1 MLYVNIVMEI
11 VTVLSQ
17 VKIDST
23 AGVGCLNTFNEIGHG
38 FQKTV
43 NFKEKQIILCT
54 PGFFSNAHV
63 ASSICTGGGEG
74 IFTYLDFF
82 K

>member
-1 MLYVNIVMEI
+1 MLYVNIAMEI

-17 VKIDST
+17 VKLIQLQESD
-23 AGVGCLNTFNEIGHG
+23 VYTFNEIGHG

-63 ASSICTGGGEG
+63 ASSIWGGGGEV
-74 IFTYLDFF
+74 IFTYWDFF